1 MEIKNGRHPA
11 LDEGREN
18 RPVETIGDTMELVT
32 SRQNSAVQHVKKLAS
47 NRKYRRET
55 GEFLCEGPK
64 MWDEAMER
72 GWVVSVLLTSQED
85 ILRQNEGVAARSVLV
100 TPELLAYAADTETPQ
115 KMIFTCRIP
124 EQERALSGQRF
135 LVLDGVQDPGNV
147 GTIWRTADAFGADGL
162 ILLPGCADPWSPKV
176 VRSTMGAC
184 FRLSVMTCTLEELR
198 TLLKE
203 QNISLYATA
212 LREDTVDIRDASLS
226 RAAVVIGSEGRGVS
240 EGVLACCEATIKIPM
255 RERCESLNAAMAAGI
270 VLWESFR

>member
-1 MEIKNGRHPA
+1 
-11 LDEGREN
+11 
-18 RPVETIGDTMELVT
+18 MELVT

-47 NRKYRRET
+47 NRTYRRET

-64 MWDEAMER
+64 MWAEAMEH
-72 GWVVSVLLTSQED
+72 GWVISTLLTSEEEL
-85 ILRQNEGVAARSVLV
+85 LRQCEGTPARSVLV
-100 TPELLAYAADTETPQ
+100 SPELLAYAADTERPQ

-124 EQERALSGQRF
+124 EQAECLIGERF

-184 FRLSVMTCTLEELR
+184 FRLPVLNCTLER
-198 TLLKE
+198 LLTILEGK
-203 QNISLYATA
+203 NIPLYATA
-212 LREDTVDIRDASLS
+212 LRDDTLDIRDADLK

-240 EGVLACCEATIKIPM
+240 GEVLERCEQTIKIPM
-255 RERCESLNAAMAAGI
+255 RDRCESLNAAMAAGI
-270 VLWESFR
+270 VLWESWR